1 MKPYQKILLALIVGV
16 LLGHL
21 IPSLLPVYSYLG
33 AIFIRLLKFI
43 IVPIVF
49 ASLLTSVANMGNSS
63 EFGKLGVQTFLYFI
77 LTTAFAI
84 TVGLTLTAFI
94 KPGVIPL
101 IDSSLI
107 GEVKIPEALPLG
119 QVIMN
124 IIPDHPIRALIDG
137 NMLQVIFMSISFG
150 FALRFLPRDISKPMI
165 SWFDSLNELM
175 MVITGWVLALS
186 PIGIACLIAEL
197 FATVGVAS
205 LMPLIKYIFTVLLG
219 LLIYGFV
226 IVPLY
231 CSVLAKQNP
240 LTMFR
245 RLSVAIVT
253 AFSTAS
259 SAASLP
265 IALKS
270 LMKRC
275 QQPIE
280 VTSFVMPVG
289 ITVNMNG
296 TALFQGVATVFI
308 AQLYQVPLSLT
319 HYGLIL
325 TTTLLAAI
333 GSAAVPSAGL
343 ITLSLVLTTVGIPLE
358 GIGIIIAV
366 DRFLDMCR
374 TSVNM
379 WSNCV
384 ATMVLTR
391 LSNIN
396 NY

>member
-1 MKPYQKILLALIVGV
+1 MIPILDTALIGDVV
-16 LLGHL
+16 
-21 IPSLLPVYSYLG
+21 
-33 AIFIRLLKFI
+33 
-43 IVPIVF
+43 
-49 ASLLTSVANMGNSS
+49 
-63 EFGKLGVQTFLYFI
+63 
-77 LTTAFAI
+77 
-84 TVGLTLTAFI
+84 
-94 KPGVIPL
+94 
-101 IDSSLI
+101 
-107 GEVKIPEALPLG
+107 IPEAQPLRD
-119 QVIMN
+119 VIMN

-137 NMLQVIFMSISFG
+137 NMLQVIFMAVTFG
-150 FALRFLPRDISKPMI
+150 FALRYLPRDISKPMI
-165 SWFDSLNELM
+165 SWFSSLNELM

-186 PIGIACLIAEL
+186 PFGIAALIAEL
-197 FATVGVAS
+197 FATVGFVS
-205 LMPLIKYIFTVLLG
+205 LIPLIKYIFTVLLG
-219 LLIYGFV
+219 LFVYGFV
-226 IVPLY
+226 IVPIY
-231 CSVLAKQNP
+231 CSALAKQNP

-270 LMKRC
+270 LMQRC

-280 VTSFVMPVG
+280 VASFVMPVG

-296 TALFQGVATVFI
+296 TALFQGIATVFI
-308 AQLYQVPLSLT
+308 AQLYHVPLSLT
-319 HYGLIL
+319 HYVLIL

-333 GSAAVPSAGL
+333 GTAAVPSAGL
-343 ITLSLVLTTVGIPLE
+343 ITLTLVLTTVGIPLE

-396 NY
+396 N

>member
-1 MKPYQKILLALIVGV
+1 MKPYQKIVLALVIGI
-16 LLGHL
+16 LLGQF

-33 AIFIRLLKFI
+33 DIFIRLLKFI

-63 EFGKLGVQTFLYFI
+63 EFGKLGFKTFLYFI
-77 LTTAFAI
+77 VTTALSISLGMFLMVLIQPGA
-84 TVGLTLTAFI
+84 VSLFDTA
-94 KPGVIPL
+94 
-101 IDSSLI
+101 LI
-107 GEVKIPEALPLG
+107 GSVTIPEALPLSE
-119 QVIMN
+119 VIMN

-137 NMLQVIFMSISFG
+137 NMLQVIVMAMSFG
-150 FALRFLPRDISKPMI
+150 FALRYLPRDISKPMI

-186 PIGIACLIAEL
+186 PLGIACLIGEL
-197 FATVGVAS
+197 FATVGFQS
-205 LMPLIKYIFTVLLG
+205 LIPLIKYIVTVLLG
-219 LLIYGFV
+219 LFIYAFI
-226 IVPLY
+226 IVPVY
-231 CSVLAKQNP
+231 CVVLAKENP
-240 LTMFR
+240 LLMFR
-245 RLSVAIVT
+245 KLSVGIIT

-259 SAASLP
+259 SAATLP
-265 IALKS
+265 IILKS
-270 LMKRC
+270 LIYRC
-275 QQPIE
+275 NQPVA

-296 TALFQGVATVFI
+296 TALFQGAASVFI
-308 AQLYQVPLSLT
+308 AQLYQVPLSFT
-319 HYGLIL
+319 HYVLIL

-333 GSAAVPSAGL
+333 GTAAVPSAGL
-343 ITLSLVLTTVGIPLE
+343 ITLTLVLTTVGIPLE
-358 GIGIIIAV
+358 GIGVIIAV